1 MRIGIDVTCW
11 WSRRGFGRFTRE
23 LVKAMLDR
31 PRDHEVF
38 LFVDR
43 APEEPMQRPKVRIVQ
58 VTPSRHVTEAAV
70 ASGSRS
76 VRDVWAF
83 TRAVNDHS
91 LDLMYFPAVYSWFP
105 VKPGLPSVVT
115 FHDAIAE
122 RFPQLVFPDW
132 RGRLLWSLKVRC
144 ARWQARRIMTV
155 SNAARDEI
163 VAYLGVDPERIDVVT
178 EAADARFQPVA
189 DPRRRAAARERA
201 GLPAGKR
208 VLVYVG
214 GLAPHKN
221 LIGLLRGFAGA
232 LGSSGLDDVHLA
244 LIGDPKGDG
253 FHSHADELHAF
264 VAAEPRL
271 HQRVHFTG
279 FVPDED
285 LSTLYSDALALIL
298 PSFSEGFGLPAIE
311 AMACG
316 IPVLGSRA
324 GSVAEVA
331 GDAGLYFDPHDATEI
346 AGAIRRIACEVDV
359 LSRLRATALE
369 RSREFTWARAAE
381 LAWSCL
387 EKAARTG

>member
-43 APEEPMQRPKVRIVQ
+43 EPEEPMQRPKVRIVQ
-58 VTPSRHVTEAAV
+58 VAPSRHVTEAAV

-83 TRAVNDHS
+83 TRAVSEHS

-105 VKPGLPSVVT
+105 VRPGLPSVVT

-163 VAYLGVDPERIDVVT
+163 VAYLGVDPGRIDVVT

-208 VLVYVG
+208 LLVYVG

-221 LIGLLRGFAGA
+221 LIGLLRGFARA
-232 LGSSGLDDVHLA
+232 LESSGLDDVHLA

-253 FHSHADELHAF
+253 FHSHADELRAF

-285 LSTLYSDALALIL
+285 LASLYSDALALIL